1 MHDKKRELPRLLVS
15 DNLKCEIHLLGVDE
29 PRSLLS
35 YQNFNKIR
43 TTKNSDS
50 DMQETVLKSI

>member
-29 PRSLLS
+29 PL
-35 YQNFNKIR
+35 F
-43 TTKNSDS
+43 
-50 DMQETVLKSI
+50 